1 MSAIE
6 IVSASAGSG
15 KTYRLVEVLVK
26 AITHP
31 EAPVRPEAVIA
42 TTFTVKA
49 ASELRERVRL
59 RLLEHGLVAEAQRTY
74 AKASVAMTA
83 TVSVASKKDWRAAA
97 FVLQHRQGD
106 PKARHDEKRARYEA
120 EVAKNRAAGT
130 HVETVRHVG
139 ELTDD
144 ELRAEAQ
151 RILRGDADADEPRTT
166 H

>member
-1 MSAIE
+1 MPARVAFRAEMRATLLQSLAAGATYRDATAAAGIPWRTWCDW
-6 IVSASAGSG
+6 SKAHSAGGHSDPD
-15 KTYRLVEVLVK
+15 VD
-26 AITHP
+26 
-31 EAPVRPEAVIA
+31 
-42 TTFTVKA
+42 
-49 ASELRERVRL
+49 S
-59 RLLEHGLVAEAQRTY
+59 LVADARKAY

-151 RILRGDADADEPRTT
+151 RILRGDADADKPRTT